1 MGDFIGDLVASAFSM
16 DSIAASTSSR
26 AALVWGVGST
36 ALGDLAADLGVGAFI
51 GDFFGDLAGDLAC
64 ALTRL
69 STAVATSSLAA
80 LVWGVGPAGVFAL
93 AGDLAADLGVGAFTG
108 DLAGDLAGVAAF
120 FALAGLAGDL
130 ASMASP
136 LRSPRGDL
144 AGDLAGLGDPK
155 DLTAP
160 STSPVAASTSSYRNT
175 RRSDS
180 PCGNTTSSPCLS
192 SDPSSETLTP
202 LSITGLVLLMFFSRA
217 WDVKRGRYG

>member
-1 MGDFIGDLVASAFSM
+1 M

-26 AALVWGVGST
+26 AALVWGVGSIDF
-36 ALGDLAADLGVGAFI
+36 GDLAADLGVGAFI
-51 GDFFGDLAGDLAC
+51 GDFLGDLAGDLAC

-80 LVWGVGPAGVFAL
+80 LVWGVGPAGVSAFLFA
-93 AGDLAADLGVGAFTG
+93 ADLAADLGVGAFTG

-180 PCGNTTSSPCLS
+180 PWGNTTSSPCLS

-217 WDVKRGRYG
+217 WDVKRGRDG

>member
-1 MGDFIGDLVASAFSM
+1 M
-16 DSIAASTSSR
+16 
-26 AALVWGVGST
+26 
-36 ALGDLAADLGVGAFI
+36 
-51 GDFFGDLAGDLAC
+51 GDLAGDLAC

-180 PCGNTTSSPCLS
+180 PWGNTTSSPCLS

-217 WDVKRGRYG
+217 WDVKRGRDG